1 MAGHVFIVWG
11 DLTRV
16 ASDAWL
22 MPCGIE
28 ASPGAHWLDALELPP
43 DFTWPRPPADWGA
56 QERRA
61 FPFFNK
67 RHRGS
72 DGQLVP
78 MPWLVHMGGGRRVP
92 IGWFVQGVRE
102 FLGRVAE
109 DLKHAA
115 PAHNRVKHM
124 VTLPLVGTG
133 FGGMRHRAGE
143 MVRALLPVLYEGAA
157 RYDLDISLVIKDA
170 PDYAAAQ
177 KERRRYQ
184 QSGVHRWPEL
194 DQSAR
199 RQADTLAKRASAG
212 QLVLF
217 MGAGVSVGAGLP
229 TWGEFLRLLAEH
241 PLQQMVMDVKQLA
254 RLSYGDQAR
263 IIERGFGGREQM
275 GAAIGHILRRRHYSL
290 THAMLAALPVLEA
303 VTTNYDTLFEQA
315 SDAIGQPT
323 AVLPYESVGADRR
336 WLLKMHGCVRSPAD
350 IVLTREDYLR
360 YAERRSALGGIVQ
373 ALLIT
378 KHMLFVG
385 FSLDDDNFHRI
396 ADDVRKVA
404 RGARHDQDE
413 RFGTSIVL
421 VDRPFLAQL
430 WEREIDMVVLQQE
443 DPERA
448 PGAQLREAARHFE
461 IFLDYLLA
469 QVADPSYLL
478 DDRFTELLTAEE
490 RELREVLLTLTTPET
505 GKLRGTPAWGQVER
519 LLLQLGWRPPRRP
532 RVTPRHDS

>member
-1 MAGHVFIVWG
+1 MAGHVFIMHG

-22 MPCGIE
+22 MPCGIDG
-28 ASPGAHWLDALELPP
+28 SPSAHWMEGLELPN
-43 DFTWPRPPADWGA
+43 DFVWPRPPLDWGA
-56 QERRA
+56 QDRRA
-61 FPFFNK
+61 FPFFSK

-72 DGQLVP
+72 DGQWVP
-78 MPWLVHMGGGRRVP
+78 MPWLVHVGGGRRVP
-92 IGWFVQGVRE
+92 ITWFVQGVRE
-102 FLGRVAE
+102 FLGRVAA
-109 DLKHAA
+109 DLTGTP
-115 PAHNRVKHM
+115 PAHNRVKHL
-124 VTLPLVGTG
+124 VALPLVGTG

-143 MVRALLPVLYEGAA
+143 MVRALLPVLYDGVTL
-157 RYDLDISLVIKDA
+157 YDLDVVLVIKDA

-177 KERRRYQ
+177 RERRLYQ
-184 QSGVHRWPEL
+184 QAGVHRWPEL
-194 DQSAR
+194 DTSAR
-199 RQADTLAKRASAG
+199 RHADALAKRASAG

-229 TWGEFLRLLAEH
+229 TWGEFLRLLAQH
-241 PLQQMVMDVKQLA
+241 PLQQITVDVKQLE

-263 IIERGFGGREQM
+263 IIERGFGGRELM
-275 GAAIGHILRRRHYSL
+275 GEAISQILRRRNYSL
-290 THAMLAALPVLEA
+290 THAMLAALPVVEA

-315 SDAIGQPT
+315 CDALGQPV
-323 AVLPYESVGADRR
+323 AVLPYESVGPERR
-336 WLLKMHGCVRSPAD
+336 WVLKMHGCVRSPAD

-404 RGARHDQDE
+404 RGARQDKDE

-443 DPERA
+443 DTERA

-478 DDRFTELLTAEE
+478 DDRFMELLTEEE
-490 RELREVLLTLTTPET
+490 RDLRDMLLTLVGPDA
-505 GKLRGTPAWGQVER
+505 GRLRGTPAWGQVER
-519 LLLQLGWRPPRRP
+519 LLLRLGWRPPRR
-532 RVTPRHDS
+532 R